1 MANVTKKAPYEMGK
15 EVELEGNE
23 SLTKA
28 QEEEAVAPQISEK
41 AQNDSRIEQLEAQ
54 IKLLT
59 QMLMAS
65 QSAAATTPQK
75 SKLDDTV
82 TVVHMIERAPGLR
95 THIELSNMTIDFVS
109 FGETRVLPR
118 MVFEELIGKYREW
131 FRKGIIAP
139 GPEAGDVA
147 KLYDLKVSTQMGIDA
162 STVKKI
168 PKMSVYE
175 LEDLYGKLG
184 QAHRDFI
191 LEMFR
196 RGCTENKPDFKDIHK
211 IEMLNRVSG
220 GALDSVLGDFK
231 VEQHNAASSKK

>member
-1 MANVTKKAPYEMGK
+1 MANVTKKTASEMGK
-15 EVELEGNE
+15 EVPQVEAEEKRIIVGASAE
-23 SLTKA
+23 SA
-28 QEEEAVAPQISEK
+28 RDNA
-41 AQNDSRIEQLEAQ
+41 RIEQLEAQ

-59 QMLMAS
+59 QMLMAN
-65 QSAAATTPQK
+65 QSAAATSQK

-82 TVVHMIERAPGLR
+82 TVVHMVERAPGLR

-118 MVFEELIGKYREW
+118 MVFEELVGKYREW
-131 FRKGIIAP
+131 FRRGIIAP

-162 STVKKI
+162 SAIKKI
-168 PKMSVYE
+168 PQMSVYE
-175 LEDLYGKLG
+175 LEDFYEKLG
-184 QAHRDFI
+184 QTHRDFI

-196 RGCTENKPDFKDIHK
+196 RGCTENKPDFKNIHK

-231 VEQHNAASSKK
+231 VEQQRAASSK

>member
-1 MANVTKKAPYEMGK
+1 MANVTKKTASEMGK
-15 EVELEGNE
+15 EVPQTEVEERRIIVGASAE
-23 SLTKA
+23 SA
-28 QEEEAVAPQISEK
+28 RDNA
-41 AQNDSRIEQLEAQ
+41 RIEQLEAQ

-59 QMLMAS
+59 QMLMAN
-65 QSAAATTPQK
+65 QSAAATSQK

-82 TVVHMIERAPGLR
+82 TVVHMVERAPGLR

-118 MVFEELIGKYREW
+118 MVFEELVGKYREW
-131 FRKGIIAP
+131 FRRGIIAP

-162 STVKKI
+162 SAIKKI

-175 LEDLYGKLG
+175 LEDLYEKLG
-184 QAHRDFI
+184 QTHRDFI

-196 RGCTENKPDFKDIHK
+196 RGCAENKPDFKNIHK

-231 VEQHNAASSKK
+231 VEQQRAASSK

>member
-1 MANVTKKAPYEMGK
+1 MANVTKKTASEMGK
-15 EVELEGNE
+15 EVPQTEVEERRIIVGASTE
-23 SLTKA
+23 SA
-28 QEEEAVAPQISEK
+28 RDNA
-41 AQNDSRIEQLEAQ
+41 RIEQLEAQ

-59 QMLMAS
+59 QMLMAN
-65 QSAAATTPQK
+65 QSAAATSQK

-82 TVVHMIERAPGLR
+82 TVVHMVERAPGLR

-118 MVFEELIGKYREW
+118 MVFEELVGKYREW
-131 FRKGIIAP
+131 FRRGIIAP

-162 STVKKI
+162 SAIKKI

-175 LEDLYGKLG
+175 LEDFYEKLG
-184 QAHRDFI
+184 QTHRDFI

-196 RGCTENKPDFKDIHK
+196 RGCAENKPDFKNIHK

-231 VEQHNAASSKK
+231 VEQQRAASSK

>member
-1 MANVTKKAPYEMGK
+1 MANVTKKTASEMGK
-15 EVELEGNE
+15 EVPQAEAEEQRIIVGASAE
-23 SLTKA
+23 SA
-28 QEEEAVAPQISEK
+28 RDNA
-41 AQNDSRIEQLEAQ
+41 RIEQLEAQ

-59 QMLMAS
+59 QMLMAN
-65 QSAAATTPQK
+65 QSAAATSQK

-82 TVVHMIERAPGLR
+82 TVVHMVERAPGLR

-118 MVFEELIGKYREW
+118 MVFEELVGKYREW
-131 FRKGIIAP
+131 FRRGIIAP

-162 STVKKI
+162 SAIKKI

-175 LEDLYGKLG
+175 LEDFYEKLG
-184 QAHRDFI
+184 QTHRDFI

-196 RGCTENKPDFKDIHK
+196 RGCAENKPDFKNIHK

-231 VEQHNAASSKK
+231 VEQQRAASSK

>member
-1 MANVTKKAPYEMGK
+1 MANVTKKTASEMGK
-15 EVELEGNE
+15 EVPQVEAEEKRIIVGASAE
-23 SLTKA
+23 SA
-28 QEEEAVAPQISEK
+28 RDNA
-41 AQNDSRIEQLEAQ
+41 RIEQLEAQ

-59 QMLMAS
+59 QMLMAN
-65 QSAAATTPQK
+65 QSAAATSQK

-82 TVVHMIERAPGLR
+82 TVVHMVERAPGLR

-118 MVFEELIGKYREW
+118 MVFEELVGKYREW
-131 FRKGIIAP
+131 FRRGIIAP

-162 STVKKI
+162 SAIKKI

-175 LEDLYGKLG
+175 LEDFYEKLG
-184 QAHRDFI
+184 QTHRDFI

-196 RGCTENKPDFKDIHK
+196 RGCAENKPDFKNIHK

-231 VEQHNAASSKK
+231 VEQQRAASSK

>member
-1 MANVTKKAPYEMGK
+1 MANVTKKAPHEIGK
-15 EVELEGNE
+15 KVELEGNE

-28 QEEEAVAPQISEK
+28 QEEETVAPQIPEK

-59 QMLMAS
+59 QMLMAN
-65 QSAAATTPQK
+65 QSAAATSQK

-118 MVFEELIGKYREW
+118 MIFEELIGKYREW

-162 STVKKI
+162 SAIKKI

-175 LEDLYGKLG
+175 LEDLYEKLG
-184 QAHRDFI
+184 QTHRDFI

-196 RGCTENKPDFKDIHK
+196 RGCAENKPDFKNIHK
-211 IEMLNRVSG
+211 IEMLNRVSS

-231 VEQHNAASSKK
+231 VEQQRAASSK

>member
-1 MANVTKKAPYEMGK
+1 MANVTKKTASEMGK
-15 EVELEGNE
+15 EVPQTEVEERRIIVGASAE
-23 SLTKA
+23 SA
-28 QEEEAVAPQISEK
+28 RDNA
-41 AQNDSRIEQLEAQ
+41 RIEQLEAQ

-59 QMLMAS
+59 QMLMAN
-65 QSAAATTPQK
+65 QSAAATSQK

-82 TVVHMIERAPGLR
+82 TVVHMVERAPGLR

-118 MVFEELIGKYREW
+118 MVFEELVGKYREW
-131 FRKGIIAP
+131 FRRGIIAP

-162 STVKKI
+162 SAIKKI

-175 LEDLYGKLG
+175 LEDFYEKLG
-184 QAHRDFI
+184 QTHRDFI

-196 RGCTENKPDFKDIHK
+196 RGCAENKSDFKNIHK

-231 VEQHNAASSKK
+231 VEQQRAASSK

>member
-1 MANVTKKAPYEMGK
+1 MANVTKKTASEMGK
-15 EVELEGNE
+15 EVPQVEAEERRIIVGASAE
-23 SLTKA
+23 SA
-28 QEEEAVAPQISEK
+28 RDNA
-41 AQNDSRIEQLEAQ
+41 RIEQLEAQ

-59 QMLMAS
+59 QMLMAN
-65 QSAAATTPQK
+65 QSAAATSQK

-82 TVVHMIERAPGLR
+82 TVVHMVERAPGLR

-118 MVFEELIGKYREW
+118 MVFEELVGKYREW
-131 FRKGIIAP
+131 FRRGIIAP

-162 STVKKI
+162 SAIKKI

-175 LEDLYGKLG
+175 LEDFYEKLG
-184 QAHRDFI
+184 QTHRDFI

-196 RGCTENKPDFKDIHK
+196 RGCAENKPDFKNIHK

-231 VEQHNAASSKK
+231 VEQQRAASSK

>member
-1 MANVTKKAPYEMGK
+1 MANVTKKTASEMGK
-15 EVELEGNE
+15 EVPQTEAEERRIIVGASAE
-23 SLTKA
+23 SA
-28 QEEEAVAPQISEK
+28 RDNA
-41 AQNDSRIEQLEAQ
+41 RIEQLEAQ

-59 QMLMAS
+59 QMLMAN
-65 QSAAATTPQK
+65 QSAAATSQK

-82 TVVHMIERAPGLR
+82 TVVHMVERAPGLR

-118 MVFEELIGKYREW
+118 MVFEELVGKYREW
-131 FRKGIIAP
+131 FRRGIIAP

-162 STVKKI
+162 SAIKKI
-168 PKMSVYE
+168 PQMSVYE
-175 LEDLYGKLG
+175 LEDFYEKLG
-184 QAHRDFI
+184 QTHRDFI

-196 RGCTENKPDFKDIHK
+196 RGCTENKPDFKNIHK

-231 VEQHNAASSKK
+231 VEQQRAASSK

>member
-1 MANVTKKAPYEMGK
+1 MANVTKKTASEMGK
-15 EVELEGNE
+15 EVPQAEVEEKRIIVGASAE
-23 SLTKA
+23 SA
-28 QEEEAVAPQISEK
+28 RDNA
-41 AQNDSRIEQLEAQ
+41 RIEQLEAQ

-59 QMLMAS
+59 QMLMVN
-65 QSAAATTPQK
+65 QSAATASQK

-82 TVVHMIERAPGLR
+82 TVVHMVERAPGLR

-118 MVFEELIGKYREW
+118 MVFEELVGKYREW
-131 FRKGIIAP
+131 FRRGIIAP

-162 STVKKI
+162 SAIKKI

-175 LEDLYGKLG
+175 LEDLYEKLG
-184 QAHRDFI
+184 QTHRDFI

-196 RGCTENKPDFKDIHK
+196 RGCAENKPDFKNIHK

-231 VEQHNAASSKK
+231 VEQQRAASSK

>member
-1 MANVTKKAPYEMGK
+1 MANVTKKTASEMGK
-15 EVELEGNE
+15 EVPQTEVEERKIIVGASTE
-23 SLTKA
+23 SA
-28 QEEEAVAPQISEK
+28 RDNA
-41 AQNDSRIEQLEAQ
+41 RIEQLEAQ

-59 QMLMAS
+59 QMLMAN
-65 QSAAATTPQK
+65 QSAAATSQK

-82 TVVHMIERAPGLR
+82 TVVHMVERAPGLR

-118 MVFEELIGKYREW
+118 MVFEELVGKYREW
-131 FRKGIIAP
+131 FRRGIIAP

-162 STVKKI
+162 SAIKKI
-168 PKMSVYE
+168 PQMSVYE
-175 LEDLYGKLG
+175 LEDFYEKLG
-184 QAHRDFI
+184 QTHRDFI

-196 RGCTENKPDFKDIHK
+196 RGCTENKPDFKNIHK

-231 VEQHNAASSKK
+231 VEQQRAASSK

>member
-1 MANVTKKAPYEMGK
+1 MANVTKKTASEMGK
-15 EVELEGNE
+15 EVPQAEAEEKRIIVGASAE
-23 SLTKA
+23 SA
-28 QEEEAVAPQISEK
+28 RDNA
-41 AQNDSRIEQLEAQ
+41 RIEQLEAQ

-59 QMLMAS
+59 QMLMAN
-65 QSAAATTPQK
+65 QSAAATSQK

-82 TVVHMIERAPGLR
+82 TVVHMVERAPGLR

-118 MVFEELIGKYREW
+118 MVFEELVGKYREW
-131 FRKGIIAP
+131 FRRGIIAP

-162 STVKKI
+162 SAIKKI

-175 LEDLYGKLG
+175 LEDFYEKLG
-184 QAHRDFI
+184 QTHRDFI

-196 RGCTENKPDFKDIHK
+196 RGCAENKPDFKNIHK

-231 VEQHNAASSKK
+231 VEQQRAASSK

>member
-1 MANVTKKAPYEMGK
+1 MANVTKKTASEMGK
-15 EVELEGNE
+15 EVPQVEAEEKRIIVGASAE
-23 SLTKA
+23 SA
-28 QEEEAVAPQISEK
+28 RDNA
-41 AQNDSRIEQLEAQ
+41 RIEQLEAQ

-59 QMLMAS
+59 QMLMAN
-65 QSAAATTPQK
+65 QSAATASQK

-82 TVVHMIERAPGLR
+82 TVVHMVERAPGLR

-118 MVFEELIGKYREW
+118 MVFEELVGKYREW
-131 FRKGIIAP
+131 FRRGIIAP

-147 KLYDLKVSTQMGIDA
+147 KLYDLKISTQMGIDPSA
-162 STVKKI
+162 IKKI

-175 LEDLYGKLG
+175 LEDFYEKLG
-184 QAHRDFI
+184 QTHRDFI

-196 RGCTENKPDFKDIHK
+196 RGCAENKPDFKNIHK

-231 VEQHNAASSKK
+231 VEQQRAASSK